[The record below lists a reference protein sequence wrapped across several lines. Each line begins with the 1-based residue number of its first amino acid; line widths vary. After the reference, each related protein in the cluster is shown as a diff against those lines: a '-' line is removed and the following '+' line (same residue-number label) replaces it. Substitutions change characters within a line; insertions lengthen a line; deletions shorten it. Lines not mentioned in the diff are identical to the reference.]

1 MSKFTSLHAALLC
14 SAVLIPSPALAQ
26 RADDGGSAADST
38 TIVVTAQKIEQRAV
52 DVPITISAVSG
63 ERIRE
68 LGVSDLDEL
77 SNYIPGLN
85 IQEQSANNPGI
96 VIRGITSDSGSSQ
109 QGPRVTLYYN
119 GVDISRSRGSYQ
131 AIYDLERV
139 EVIKGPQ
146 ATLFGTASAVGAISL
161 VSAKPRPGLFAELT
175 GGYGNFD
182 QTLVGGYI
190 NAGSDV
196 VAGRIAFE
204 WRKRDGYVENLAASQ
219 EEELYAQDQLGVRGS
234 LRFTPT
240 DALTIDLIG
249 TYDRQRNGGTPFIS
263 RTFSTEAGPADPFG
277 AANLGGSPFSAE
289 ALGDSQLGLDRDV
302 YDANVTLAYE
312 FADGWT
318 FTTVNGYREFDSA
331 EVFDADGSAAPF
343 LEFAEIADGWQFS
356 HETRFSYSDPLWRA
370 SFGWNYFTEKGRQ
383 NVPFSTEEGVFIQ
396 CLTRAFSGLG
406 FSCVDPDGIVTA
418 LNITPTLSGGTIAAL
433 PYRSVFENQGDNQSY
448 SVFADATWIPVD
460 ALELTAGVRL
470 LIEDR
475 KSGFISSVQV
485 PVLPQLLPEP
495 DRTGLLTAA
504 PFLNFSLIPGQID
517 TGGQTFEADRSFSA
531 VLPRFNALY
540 RISDQ
545 VNVFATV
552 SKGRRSPVV
561 QLNAARVGGVAVP
574 NLQLVP
580 QETVWNYEAGIKG
593 AAGVLSGSLGVYY
606 QKYDGFQVSVVQSDG
621 STRTESAGKASNLG
635 VEAELQLRP
644 ASWLSIF
651 ANGGY
656 IDGGID
662 ENNDFAPAFS
672 GARFR
677 LQPEW
682 QAAAGFTID
691 APISDGIRFF
701 ATPSVTYRSQIFF
714 ELPNNPVT
722 SQDAITLFNAR
733 AGVSFADEAFEV
745 SGFIRN
751 ASNENYLLD
760 AGNTGGAF
768 GIPTFIP
775 AEPRFYGVQVTARY

>member
-1 MSKFTSLHAALLC
+1 MSKFTSLNAALLC
-14 SAVLIPSPALAQ
+14 STVLLPTSAFAQ
-26 RADDGGSAADST
+26 ASDAPESTANDT

-52 DVPITISAVSG
+52 NVPITISAVSG
-63 ERIRE
+63 QRIKE

-161 VSAKPRPGLFAELT
+161 VSAKPRPGLSAEVT

-219 EEELYAQDQLGVRGS
+219 EEELYAQDQLGVRAS

-240 DALTIDLIG
+240 DALTVDLIG

-263 RTFSTEAGPADPFG
+263 GTFATEAGPADPFG
-277 AANLGGSPFSAE
+277 AANLGGSPFSAQV
-289 ALGDSQLGLDRDV
+289 LGDSQLGLNRDV

-343 LEFAEIADGWQFS
+343 LEFAEIAEGWQFS
-356 HETRFSYSDPLWRA
+356 HETRFSYNDPSWRA
-370 SFGWNYFTEKGRQ
+370 SFGWNFFTEDGRQ
-383 NVPFSTEEGVFIQ
+383 NVPFSTEEGIFLQ
-396 CLTRAFSGLG
+396 CLTTIFGAPLIPGIPCVDSNGVVTSAQVTSLATSGLA
-406 FSCVDPDGIVTA
+406 TA
-418 LNITPTLSGGTIAAL
+418 I
-433 PYRSVFENQGDNQSY
+433 PYQSVFENQGNNQSY
-448 SVFADATWIPVD
+448 SVFADATWIPTPS
-460 ALELTAGVRL
+460 LELTAGVRL
-470 LIEDR
+470 LIEQR
-475 KSGFISSVQV
+475 KSGYFAEINPSVLSGG
-485 PVLPQLLPEP
+485 P
-495 DRTGLLTAA
+495 
-504 PFLNFSLIPGQID
+504 SLIPGQID
-517 TGGQTFEADRSFSA
+517 TAGETYEADRSYSA
-531 VLPRFNALY
+531 VLPRVNVLY
-540 RISDQ
+540 RITDDL
-545 VNVFATV
+545 NVFATV

-561 QLNAARVGGVAVP
+561 QLSAARVGGVAVP

-580 QETVWNYEAGIKG
+580 EETVWNYEVGLKG
-593 AAGVLSGSLGVYY
+593 AAGILSGSLGVYY

-621 STRTESAGKASNLG
+621 SSRTESAGKASNLG
-635 VEAELQLRP
+635 VEAEVQLRP
-644 ASWLSIF
+644 TSWLSIF

-691 APISDGIRFF
+691 APISDNVRFF
-701 ATPSVTYRSQIFF
+701 VTPSVTYRSRIFF

-722 SQDAITLFNAR
+722 SQDAVTLLNAR
-733 AGVSFADEAFEV
+733 AGVSFANEAFEV
-745 SGFIRN
+745 AGFIRN
-751 ASNENYLLD
+751 ATDEDYLLD

-775 AEPRFYGVQVTARY
+775 AEPRLYGIQVTARY